1 MKCFLCGGFNSNVL
15 QGVEWCC
22 RVLQGVAG
30 CCRVLQGVAG
40 CCRALHGVAESCNVL
55 HGLHTNL
62 PFHGYQVHN
71 LIKSAP
77 LLEVLAL
84 PSVLPFDGIHNA
96 TKEVSLSLSLF
107 CSRALSL
114 ALSLSLS
121 LSRSLSLC
129 LSLQLCTCTYESICL
144 CVCVDMRVGVCQ
156 VMFGSVEQCMLLC
169 DACVHDA
176 RCTV

>member
-1 MKCFLCGGFNSNVL
+1 MVL
-15 QGVEWCC
+15 QGTAGRC
-22 RVLQGVAG
+22 RALQGVAG
-30 CCRVLQGVAG
+30 CGRALQGVAE
-40 CCRALHGVAESCNVL
+40 RCNVL

-96 TKEVSLSLSLF
+96 TKEVSLSLSLSF
-107 CSRALSL
+107 SRSLSRFLSL

-121 LSRSLSLC
+121 LSRSLFLAPSLSV
-129 LSLQLCTCTYESICL
+129 SLYNFVRVPTNQF
-144 CVCVDMRVGVCQ
+144 VCVFTCAW
-156 VMFGSVEQCMLLC
+156 EC
-169 DACVHDA
+169 AK
-176 RCTV
+176 